1 MATSSRTGGQNGSAT
16 AAPKTVEEVRATVEG
31 VRARLRGAG
40 SADAIPNIAS
50 LAAELTSA
58 GAELHAVL
66 RAGAA
71 EPGELADSIELAHAV
86 AALETDI
93 EARKLADRLML
104 LGRIRD
110 SMASLS
116 ERHTPEELIE
126 AVPGE
131 LCWCCG
137 FTRAMVSRVR
147 GSMWVPQ
154 VYDDIPGGDP
164 EKEVFQG
171 WVEGTEIPLDHTLIE
186 TELVRRRM
194 PALVTNTLENPRTFK
209 EIIVRGRTVAYVVA
223 PIIPAGR
230 AIGFLHA
237 DRLGQDHDVTEEDRD
252 AIWTY
257 AEQFGYVFHR
267 AVLAERLGEQRRQL
281 HDAFEEAERRF
292 DELRDSEIELR
303 GGRAAP
309 PPVEQAALFLRPES
323 RLEGLLTRRE
333 REVLELI
340 TSGATNLRI
349 AEQLVLAEGT
359 VKSHVKH
366 ILRKLR
372 AGNRAEAV
380 ARYLQLVR
388 RDQEEAER

>member
-1 MATSSRTGGQNGSAT
+1 MIDLAFPLLRSGADSIPEIR
-16 AAPKTVEEVRATVEG
+16 
-31 VRARLRGAG
+31 RLEAEL
-40 SADAIPNIAS
+40 S
-50 LAAELTSA
+50 LAGTELKAILNVGDAT
-58 GAELHAVL
+58 
-66 RAGAA
+66 
-71 EPGELADSIELAHAV
+71 PDQLADGIELAHAM
-86 AALETDI
+86 ATLEAEI
-93 EARKLADRLML
+93 EARRLADRLNL
-104 LGRIRD
+104 LERIRE

-116 ERHTPEELIE
+116 QLDTPERLLE

-137 FTRAMVSRVR
+137 FTRAIVSRVR
-147 GSMWVPQ
+147 GSHWVPQ
-154 VYDDIPGGDP
+154 VYDDVPGGDP
-164 EKEVFQG
+164 ENFLFQG
-171 WVEGTEIPLDHTLIE
+171 WVRTVEIPLDHTLIE

-209 EIIVRGRTVAYVVA
+209 EFIVRGRTSAYVVA

-237 DRLGQDHDVTEEDRD
+237 DRLGQEHEVTEADRE

-257 AEQFGYVFHR
+257 AEHFGYIYHR
-267 AVLAERLGEQRRQL
+267 AVLAERLDEQRRQL

-292 DELRDSEIELR
+292 DEFRDSEIELR
-303 GGRAAP
+303 GDHSAP
-309 PPVEQAALFLRPES
+309 PPVEQSALFLRPES

-359 VKSHVKH
+359 VKSHIKH

-372 AGNRAEAV
+372 ARNRAEAV

-388 RDQEEAER
+388 RDQQEAER

>member
-1 MATSSRTGGQNGSAT
+1 MQAAAIFAGNDVGSEPCAVIDL
-16 AAPKTVEEVRATVEG
+16 PFQ
-31 VRARLRGAG
+31 LRRPGPDSIPEIG
-40 SADAIPNIAS
+40 SLKAD
-50 LAAELTSA
+50 LTSA
-58 GAELHAVL
+58 GIKQKTIMN
-66 RAGAA
+66 AGAA
-71 EPGELADSIELAHAV
+71 TPGQLADAIELAHAM
-86 AALETDI
+86 AALEAEI
-93 EARKLADRLML
+93 EARRLADRLRL
-104 LGRIRD
+104 LERIRD
-110 SMASLS
+110 SMASLA
-116 ERHTPEELIE
+116 ERQTPEELIE
-126 AVPGE
+126 SVPGE

-137 FTRAMVSRVR
+137 FTRAMVSQIR
-147 GSMWVPQ
+147 GSYWVPQ

-164 EKEVFQG
+164 EKDAFQD
-171 WVEGTEIPLDHTLIE
+171 WVERTEIPLDHTLIE

-194 PALVTNTLENPRTFK
+194 PALVANTLENPRTFK
-209 EIIVRGRTVAYVVA
+209 EFIVRGRTAAYVVA
-223 PIIPAGR
+223 PIIPSGR

-237 DRLGQDHDVTEEDRD
+237 DRLGQDREVTEEDRD

-257 AEQFGYVFHR
+257 AEHFGYVYHR
-267 AVLAERLGEQRRQL
+267 AVLAERLGEQRHQL
-281 HDAFEEAERRF
+281 HEAFDEAERRF

-303 GGRAAP
+303 SSHLTSPA
-309 PPVEQAALFLRPES
+309 VEQAALFLRPES

-388 RDQEEAER
+388 RDQQEAER

>member
-1 MATSSRTGGQNGSAT
+1 MQ
-16 AAPKTVEEVRATVEG
+16 AAPTFAGTEVGPE
-31 VRARLRGAG
+31 
-40 SADAIPNIAS
+40 S
-50 LAAELTSA
+50 ELTA
-58 GAELHAVL
+58 TLKT
-66 RAGAA
+66 GAA
-71 EPGELADSIELAHAV
+71 SPAMLADGIELVRAV
-86 AALETDI
+86 AALEAEI
-93 EARKLADRLML
+93 EARRLADRLRL
-104 LGRIRD
+104 LGRVRD
-110 SMASLS
+110 SMASLA
-116 ERHTPEELIE
+116 ELQKPEELID
-126 AVPGE
+126 AVAGE

-137 FTRAMVSRVR
+137 FTRAMVSRIR
-147 GSMWVPQ
+147 GSHWLPQ
-154 VYDDIPGGDP
+154 VYEAIPGGDP
-164 EKEVFQG
+164 EEDTFRG
-171 WVEGTEIPLDHTLIE
+171 WVECAEIPLDHTLLE

-194 PALVTNTLENPRTFK
+194 PALVAETLENPRTFK
-209 EIIVRGRTVAYVVA
+209 EMMVRGRTAAYVVA

-237 DRLGQDHDVTEEDRD
+237 DRLGQDHEVTEEDRD
-252 AIWTY
+252 AIWTF
-257 AEQFGYVFHR
+257 AEHFGYLYHR

-281 HDAFEEAERRF
+281 HEAFDEAERRF

-303 GGRAAP
+303 GGQSAP
-309 PPVEQAALFLRPES
+309 PAAEQAALFLRPES

-388 RDQEEAER
+388 RDQAEAER